1 MSLLIVPST
10 HIDYAWNTD
19 GASCL
24 AESCTV
30 DEITPD
36 QLKMILSRGERTLV
50 QIKNGDKTGWG
61 VYRIDQLPNI
71 RILHITNLV
80 AHNTSFEGFFD
91 EMKRIAKTYGCSS
104 VRCSCSAAHARLYKM
119 KNGFSKVYETIEVK
133 LL

>member
-61 VYRIDQLPNI
+61 VYR
-71 RILHITNLV
+71 HITNLV

-133 LL
+133 L